1 MSQPVERILFNL
13 TNAVNRNSTRR
24 DFEELYAR
32 AAAEADQ
39 SDALSIGSIW
49 DIAKGGFDAVKSIFD
64 G

>member
-1 MSQPVERILFNL
+1 MYNL

-32 AAAEADQ
+32 AAAGDDQ
-39 SDALSIGSIW
+39 SDALSIGSMW